1 MIKKLFFSSIVSMF
15 LSLLS
20 SNWLFSMF
28 APVLHANTLI
38 FPYSFRPFDICVE
51 QPFLWNCIK
60 NIFIVSTISTHFI
73 CYFLICSKFF
83 NYYLSSHKK
92 HLQNAIHAPPLDSN
106 RLTLKIGF
114 DRNHHMLSIP
124 EKSLYQNMLITGTI
138 GSGKTSSALYPF
150 TKQLLSYHANDADS
164 KIGMLILD
172 VKGNYYKQVLQYAT
186 LYHRLEDII
195 LLDLSGKFHYNPLHK
210 PNLKASVLAN
220 RLKTILLL
228 FSPNQTEPFWL
239 DTAEIILAEAIK
251 LCRFYNH
258 GYVTFEE
265 LHRLI
270 TFPDYYQEK
279 LEILRELFLQN
290 TFSKQDT
297 YELLSALTF
306 FEKEYHQ
313 LDARTLSILKSE
325 ITRITNIFISDYHV
339 KNVFCS
345 CLEDLNF
352 LGFSEVI
359 SSGKIVVLNMNIAHY
374 KNLAKVIAAYL
385 KLDFQ
390 TEVIERLTSFST
402 SNRPVCFICDEYH
415 EYVTTNDAD
424 FFAQSREA
432 KCINIVA
439 TQSYTS
445 LLNALPKDSNVKVII
460 QNLVN
465 KLWFRTDDLYTIECI
480 QKQIGKEEKKKISNT
495 ISENAKETKY
505 NYLFN
510 SFHSNGS
517 NMSESYNTYFQ
528 SEFIFDT
535 HFFTQEL
542 ETFTCLSFLS
552 DGSKIIK
559 PQKLN
564 LIPFF
569 K

>member
-1 MIKKLFFSSIVSMF
+1 MIKKLFFSSIISVF
-15 LSLLS
+15 LSLLTS
-20 SNWLFSMF
+20 AWIFSIF
-28 APVLHANTLI
+28 SPILQANTLI
-38 FPYSFRPFDICVE
+38 FPYSFHPFDICVE
-51 QPFLWNCIK
+51 QPFLWKSIK
-60 NIFIVSTISTHFI
+60 YIFIISTISTHFI
-73 CYFLICSKFF
+73 CYFLIFSKLFD
-83 NYYLSSHKK
+83 YYLSFHKK
-92 HLQNAIHAPPLDSN
+92 HLQNTIHAPPLDSN
-106 RLTLKIGF
+106 HLSLNIGY
-114 DRNHHMLSIP
+114 DTNHHMLSIP

-150 TKQLLSYHANDADS
+150 TKQLLSYHANDTNS

-186 LYHRLEDII
+186 LYHRLEDVI

-239 DTAEIILAEAIK
+239 DTAEIILTEAIK

-270 TFPDYYQEK
+270 TFSNYYQEK

-290 TFSKQDT
+290 AFSKQDT

-306 FEKEYHQ
+306 FEKEYQQ
-313 LDARTLSILKSE
+313 LDSRTLSILKSE
-325 ITRITNIFISDYHV
+325 ITRITNFFVSDYQV

-359 SSGKIVVLNMNIAHY
+359 NSGKIVVLNMNIAHY
-374 KNLAKVIAAYL
+374 KNLSKVIAAYL

-390 TEVIERLTSFST
+390 TEVLERLTNFSI

-415 EYVTTNDAD
+415 EYVTTNDAE

-505 NYLFN
+505 NYLFH
-510 SFHSNGS
+510 SFHSSGS

-542 ETFTCLSFLS
+542 ETFSCLSFLS
-552 DGSKIIK
+552 DGSKIVK

-564 LIPFF
+564 LIPYF